1 VTSPVV
7 THPVCDLDMK
17 RRVREARMDAIARA
31 VVRTTRRTLLD
42 RLLGRTPAPLQAPC
56 AEDLLHRDTGED
68 VWSAL
73 RF

>member
-31 VVRTTRRTLLD
+31 VVRMTRRTLLD
-42 RLLGRTPAPLQAPC
+42 RLLGRPPAPRQIPP
-56 AEDLLHRDTGED
+56 AEDLLHCAPEED